1 MNARPNPH
9 SGRIAVLGTG
19 KMGSTI
25 ADRLARAGFELTL
38 WNRTR
43 ARAEALGIGHVATS
57 PAEAAQDADI
67 VISSLTGPDGVRA
80 AYLGDNGALAS
91 ASDQL
96 FIDMSTAGAEI
107 VAELAAA
114 MGQTGARLV
123 DAPIIGAPTLVRD
136 GQAAILVGGAA
147 ADVDRAR
154 AVLGALG
161 EVRHVGPLGSAARLK
176 LVANSM
182 LGDLIVA
189 AAELQVAGEAAG
201 LDPEEVFWVLQRL
214 VPSLGMRRAGFLEDR
229 RATPLR
235 AARPGQGPRP
245 GACSVPG
252 VGQRDPAHRARR
264 VLRERGR
271 EYNRGDGHHE
281 RDPRLSVQHA
291 GVRDGWRRACGRAD
305 GDPSNVLM
313 TVSQQAARGTRARAR
328 GNPSTGKRA
337 SAGPHRE
344 QHRGTNWLRDVIL
357 GGQDGL
363 VNILGIILGVI
374 AANGSTTVLLVT
386 GLAAAITESI
396 SMGAVGYTSSVSQR
410 DYYEAERRREL
421 AEIEGAPEA
430 EREEIRKIYAAKGF
444 SGRLLERVVE
454 TITADRERWLQTMM
468 DEELQLQ
475 PVRNADILRTSVVIT
490 VTTLIGHLIPL
501 APFVFLTRMPALIT
515 AFLLS
520 GLVLFGVGSYS
531 AVTLVGSWRKNG
543 VQMVLIGLGAA
554 AAGYL
559 ISKLIGAP
567 G

>member
-1 MNARPNPH
+1 
-9 SGRIAVLGTG
+9 
-19 KMGSTI
+19 
-25 ADRLARAGFELTL
+25 
-38 WNRTR
+38 
-43 ARAEALGIGHVATS
+43 
-57 PAEAAQDADI
+57 
-67 VISSLTGPDGVRA
+67 
-80 AYLGDNGALAS
+80 
-91 ASDQL
+91 
-96 FIDMSTAGAEI
+96 
-107 VAELAAA
+107 
-114 MGQTGARLV
+114 
-123 DAPIIGAPTLVRD
+123 
-136 GQAAILVGGAA
+136 
-147 ADVDRAR
+147 
-154 AVLGALG
+154 
-161 EVRHVGPLGSAARLK
+161 
-176 LVANSM
+176 
-182 LGDLIVA
+182 
-189 AAELQVAGEAAG
+189 
-201 LDPEEVFWVLQRL
+201 
-214 VPSLGMRRAGFLEDR
+214 
-229 RATPLR
+229 
-235 AARPGQGPRP
+235 
-245 GACSVPG
+245 
-252 VGQRDPAHRARR
+252 
-264 VLRERGR
+264 
-271 EYNRGDGHHE
+271 
-281 RDPRLSVQHA
+281 
-291 GVRDGWRRACGRAD
+291 
-305 GDPSNVLM
+305 M

-328 GNPSTGKRA
+328 GNPPTGKRA